1 MMMSVTLQPAQLLA
15 TPTWTVGRYSYRSNC
30 VERVTTSPER
40 FAIWFNAKVPGA
52 YRQVSADDIRDMTT
66 CGLIGKYSE
75 YITLDIETV
84 RAILQY
90 EQLRQNRQKRAE
102 IRDTDGAIHC
112 RRCGVVLAARPD
124 GKRGRPVEY
133 CHDCEPL
140 GGRERYR
147 RWWQANHAE
156 YQTAGE

>member
-1 MMMSVTLQPAQLLA
+1 
-15 TPTWTVGRYSYRSNC
+15 
-30 VERVTTSPER
+30 VERLITSPER

-90 EQLRQNRQKRAE
+90 EQLRQNRQKRDE
-102 IRDTDGAIHC
+102 IRDTNGATHC
-112 RRCGVVLAARPD
+112 RRCGVVLAKPD
-124 GKRGRPVEY
+124 SKRGRPNEY
-133 CHDCEPL
+133 CDDCEPYR
-140 GGRERYR
+140 GRERYGK
-147 RWWQANHAE
+147 WWQTNQAKCQN
-156 YQTAGE
+156 